1 MTVQTVGTQV
11 SSALPY
17 WNLCCEVAVLIFSK
31 GVTAM
36 KRILLMLSIP
46 AVMLTAC
53 SQSDRTDTS
62 MQPQNTQTQ
71 NTPGTENYTAD
82 NTGVNKTEKNHS
94 AEQQSNAQQDVQLS
108 ADIRRAI
115 LNEKNMS
122 VNSQNVKIITNGGNV
137 TLRGPVDSET
147 ERSRIVELAKG
158 VAGVNS
164 VTDEMELK
172 GKSVATKEGKPIE

>member
-1 MTVQTVGTQV
+1 
-11 SSALPY
+11 
-17 WNLCCEVAVLIFSK
+17 
-31 GVTAM
+31 
-36 KRILLMLSIP
+36 
-46 AVMLTAC
+46 
-53 SQSDRTDTS
+53 
-62 MQPQNTQTQ
+62 
-71 NTPGTENYTAD
+71 
-82 NTGVNKTEKNHS
+82 
-94 AEQQSNAQQDVQLS
+94 VQLS